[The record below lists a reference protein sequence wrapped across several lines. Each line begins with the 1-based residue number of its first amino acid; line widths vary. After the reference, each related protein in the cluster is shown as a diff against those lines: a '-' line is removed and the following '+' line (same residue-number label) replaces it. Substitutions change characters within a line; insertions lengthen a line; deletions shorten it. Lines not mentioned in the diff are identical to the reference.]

1 MARRNLMAAC
11 ALACACAGAG
21 AQEDGEAHALAHT
34 YAGAAASAV
43 LPQGGAGMR
52 PLAGATLRLGWYAV
66 DTFALEGAASW
77 LEDRTGLAAKALWH
91 LQGWEA
97 WGRLFGYERFDPFLT
112 AGVQGWLDHGQ
123 VGPTAGLGAF
133 YYLTDNWALRA
144 DADVTLGLDSAPAA
158 VYTLSAGVQY
168 DF

>member
-1 MARRNLMAAC
+1 MAQRNLMCAC
-11 ALACACAGAG
+11 ALACACAGASADDA
-21 AQEDGEAHALAHT
+21 AQAFAHT
-34 YAGAAASAV
+34 YAGAAATVV

-52 PLAGATLRLGWYAV
+52 QLAGGTFRLGWYAHE
-66 DTFALEGAASW
+66 TFALEGAAAW

-91 LQGWEA
+91 LQGWET

-112 AGVQGWLDHGQ
+112 VGVQGWLDHGQ
-123 VGPTAGLGAF
+123 VGPAAGLGAF

-158 VYTLSAGVQY
+158 VYTLSVGVQY
-168 DF
+168 AF